1 MHGVEERRMKVSA
14 RSALSI
20 RRLAIIT
27 VCFTLGGLLTTV
39 HAGMRGRG
47 KYSGVVIF
55 DRWDTCFLISG
66 SYITYISEAVKEQL
80 RSYAGQAVQIS
91 VNEITQPTNPGDGLV
106 NSYVILG
113 QATDDP
119 SNPITDNVEIRVE
132 PGFDGKKASTFAIT
146 LRNDS
151 LLPVPVSPSEVG
163 ITLLGIN
170 RGVAFSASDG
180 KSVAWITRADLS
192 PHGPN
197 GVAESSWTSTV
208 DGKTVYATYKTA
220 QPCAFRSRIKLAAHD
235 SVSCRVRL
243 DVPAGEYQFM
253 AGYGGGVHAW
263 KSIASNAVSFNV
275 DDAGVS
281 TVEP

>member
-1 MHGVEERRMKVSA
+1 MKASA

-27 VCFTLGGLLTTV
+27 VCLTLGSLLTSV
-39 HAGMRGRG
+39 HAGMRGKG

-55 DRWDTCFLISG
+55 DRWDTCFLLSG
-66 SYITYISEAVKEQL
+66 PYITYISEAEKEEL
-80 RSYAGQAVQIS
+80 RPYAGHAIEIDVT
-91 VNEITQPTNPGDGLV
+91 EITQPMNPGDGLV

-119 SNPITDNVEIRVE
+119 SDPITNKVEITVE
-132 PGFDGKKASTFAIT
+132 PGFDGKKAPMFAIT

-151 LLPVPVSPSEVG
+151 LQSVPVSPSEVG
-163 ITLLGIN
+163 ITLLGMN
-170 RGVAFSASDG
+170 RGVVFSASDG
-180 KSVAWITRADLS
+180 KSVAWITRADLV

-208 DGKTVYATYKTA
+208 DGKTVYARYKAA
-220 QPCAFRSRIKLAAHD
+220 QPCAFRTRLELAAYE

-243 DVPAGEYQFM
+243 DVPTGEYQFM

-275 DDAGVS
+275 DSAGIA